1 MELEHVQ
8 LFSLSFL
15 IEPVLLLLLQLLF
28 FVGYFHGLIVFPSW
42 LEAIYRL

>member
-15 IEPVLLLLLQLLF
+15 IEPVLLLLQLLF